1 MHDQP
6 AVVALEVLYR
16 GCCSPFFGGADQ
28 LLFELCVNKW
38 GKVAAFCR
46 VVDAL
51 PPGLTLDNLDRHAE
65 ERHGPVILAGSRHLK
80 RRKADGYGHTNCC
93 ELAHRPSPLSLHRV
107 APALEARPQGAIIP
121 GLLLA
126 ERCLLLRGRL
136 GLRLCRVR
144 RPAPPLPEAPVGGAA
159 PPAVP
164 FAALS
169 DQTRSAGPP
178 KYDTRSGRDF
188 AGP

>member
-6 AVVALEVLYR
+6 AVVALEVLYGR
-16 GCCSPFFGGADQ
+16 CRTTLLGGPERLPLHVD
-28 LLFELCVNKW
+28 LDKL
-38 GKVAAFCR
+38 GKVDAFCR

-80 RRKADGYGHTNCC
+80 RRKADGYGRTNCC
-93 ELAHRPSPLSLHRV
+93 ELAHHPSPLSLHRV

-136 GLRLCRVR
+136 
-144 RPAPPLPEAPVGGAA
+144 
-159 PPAVP
+159 
-164 FAALS
+164 
-169 DQTRSAGPP
+169 
-178 KYDTRSGRDF
+178 
-188 AGP
+188 